1 MNLPGL
7 PVKMNNKEKRT
18 QTLFEK
24 GLITSDQ
31 FERIRAY
38 RSKHLFSLRNEILAM
53 FFMAVLFFTGG
64 SSILIYNNIDS
75 IGHFA
80 ILTTIL
86 IAIILCFYFSF
97 KQSPGF
103 SGEEIVPVNQ
113 LHTYLVLAANLL
125 TGVFIAYMHYQYSV
139 FGTRYVIATLVPTL
153 IYFFSA
159 YYFDHKGVLALAIS
173 GLCAVAG
180 FSTNPRALME
190 VDFSENT
197 YLSYSALGLG
207 CILIAWTFY
216 AEQKELKKHFSVTY
230 HNFSLHIISIAC
242 ISNLTEYYWFLW
254 MLSLSVAL
262 YYFNKLAYKLKSYN
276 FFIFSWLYAYV
287 AFNILL
293 IRLINKI
300 SPGDLIIYLS
310 PFYFIGSI
318 LFFIKRIKTF
328 RNTLRNDSL

>member
-1 MNLPGL
+1 MNS
-7 PVKMNNKEKRT
+7 KEKRI
-18 QTLFEK
+18 QTLFER

-31 FERIRAY
+31 FESIRAY

-53 FFMAVLFFTGG
+53 FFIAVLFFTGG
-64 SSILIYNNIDS
+64 SSILIYKNINS
-75 IGHFA
+75 IGHLA
-80 ILTTIL
+80 ILATIF
-86 IAIILCFYFSF
+86 IAAILCFYFSF

-103 SGEEIVPVNQ
+103 SAEEIIPVNQ
-113 LHTYLVLAANLL
+113 LYPYLVLSANLL
-125 TGVFIAYMHYQYSV
+125 TGVFIAYVHYQYSV
-139 FGTRYVIATLVPTL
+139 FGTRYAIATLVPTL

-180 FSTNPRALME
+180 FSTNPRALIE
-190 VDFSENT
+190 IDFSENT
-197 YLSYSALGLG
+197 YLSYSALGVG
-207 CILIAWTFY
+207 CVLMAWTFY
-216 AEQKELKKHFSVTY
+216 AEQKKLKKHFSVTY

-242 ISNLTEYYWFLW
+242 ISNLTESYWFLW
-254 MLSLSVAL
+254 VLPLGSVL
-262 YYFNKLAYKLKSYN
+262 YYFIKLAYKLKSYN
-276 FFIFSWLYAYV
+276 FFIFSLLYTYI

-300 SPGDLIIYLS
+300 NPGDLIIYLS

-328 RNTLRNDSL
+328 RNTLRNDSF